1 MEMTAP
7 KLASRSTIL
16 PLWVNLY
23 ATIPHV
29 VPTDGRA
36 SRLLSRYECT
46 LEHNTMQGYIINVV
60 ENAKDWVNRVW
71 MIHMQKEWLTVSR
84 SGVE

>member
-16 PLWVNLY
+16 PLWVDLY
-23 ATIPHV
+23 AVIPHV
-29 VPTDGRA
+29 VPTDGQVG
-36 SRLLSRYECT
+36 RLLSRYECT
-46 LEHNTMQGYIINVV
+46 LGHNTMQEYITNVV
-60 ENAKDWVNRVW
+60 RNAINWVNRVL
-71 MIHMQKEWLTVSR
+71 MIHMQKGWLTVLK